1 MSLQTKCFCNIYII
15 DNMDFWESL
24 RLEKYSL
31 STDLVLTYDLELYK
45 YIESI
50 GGCVEYI
57 DHLVDTDTME
67 SNNYRI
73 YDYFAKWHLDE
84 NGKDLISHKDVDF
97 GFSFRLDFW
106 NDYTTFAR
114 LFLSVLYI
122 SHLNYDKLFS
132 CKNDKVIKILKTINI
147 DFQLLDTHGT
157 IRNGLYFPID
167 KWMDEAIRPSGFR
180 RVLFKAREIVVR
192 YFGHIKLA
200 QDKLFPS
207 NKKIVFYQAYNPTYS
222 LIDTALSKGKYR
234 VLLENFSKHGLFV
247 NKFKQRTIPVTSSL
261 DGLQDVSEKIMLK
274 VKKGA
279 QHKLKVLFNNKEF
292 DITDSINEIIFERV
306 SQAMV
311 NKLRLLE
318 SATSYLNVNHIDLL
332 VLIANIGGLS
342 TIFDLACKS
351 KGIPSYM
358 IINGLLLN
366 NYMDDAKFATYINSY
381 STSIRDNYF
390 RGMDNVMALGDPR
403 MDNYPAHQVKEVNR
417 DTPTIVIGASGFNS
431 VDLNSYVAVEF
442 DFMYDV
448 LNALISFNKEN
459 EINVIIKVR
468 PNGYAEQYTKMVNQ
482 YFSRLGVSI
491 VANKP
496 MKDVLSQA
504 DLYLS
509 IYSQTLFEASC
520 LGVPVIY
527 YKKDSEVTNAPFDGK
542 SELVTASN
550 PQDLIQAL
558 NDFKIEHVRFDK
570 FLDRKV
576 MEKYVGPMDGKN
588 RERNLDFIDALLS
601 KGG

>member
-1 MSLQTKCFCNIYII
+1 
-15 DNMDFWESL
+15 
-24 RLEKYSL
+24 
-31 STDLVLTYDLELYK
+31 
-45 YIESI
+45 
-50 GGCVEYI
+50 
-57 DHLVDTDTME
+57 
-67 SNNYRI
+67 
-73 YDYFAKWHLDE
+73 
-84 NGKDLISHKDVDF
+84 
-97 GFSFRLDFW
+97 
-106 NDYTTFAR
+106 
-114 LFLSVLYI
+114 
-122 SHLNYDKLFS
+122 
-132 CKNDKVIKILKTINI
+132 
-147 DFQLLDTHGT
+147 
-157 IRNGLYFPID
+157 
-167 KWMDEAIRPSGFR
+167 
-180 RVLFKAREIVVR
+180 
-192 YFGHIKLA
+192 
-200 QDKLFPS
+200 
-207 NKKIVFYQAYNPTYS
+207 
-222 LIDTALSKGKYR
+222 
-234 VLLENFSKHGLFV
+234 
-247 NKFKQRTIPVTSSL
+247 
-261 DGLQDVSEKIMLK
+261 
-274 VKKGA
+274 
-279 QHKLKVLFNNKEF
+279 
-292 DITDSINEIIFERV
+292 
-306 SQAMV
+306 
-311 NKLRLLE
+311 
-318 SATSYLNVNHIDLL
+318 
-332 VLIANIGGLS
+332 
-342 TIFDLACKS
+342 
-351 KGIPSYM
+351 
-358 IINGLLLN
+358 
-366 NYMDDAKFATYINSY
+366 
-381 STSIRDNYF
+381 
-390 RGMDNVMALGDPR
+390 MALGDPR